1 MTDLPQLSDFPNQT
15 YDKLRYGDTD
25 RQGHV
30 NNAVFAT
37 FLETGRVALLE
48 GSARG
53 LRDPNFSFVI
63 ARLEL
68 DYRGEVFWP
77 GTVEI
82 GSGVKSLGKSS
93 VSFAQAVYQAGSC
106 VATAVTVI
114 VQVDNTTHR
123 SAPLSDELRA
133 YLTGVMVKA

>member
-1 MTDLPQLSDFPNQT
+1 
-15 YDKLRYGDTD
+15 
-25 RQGHV
+25 
-30 NNAVFAT
+30 
-37 FLETGRVALLE
+37 VALLE